1 MKYKSA
7 KFLTLLGLPVL
18 LASIGIVWV
27 TLQLLDRVTT
37 VANSADHTRTSQ
49 VIRSAFVA
57 EINSLNDLVAD
68 NAMWDDAAI
77 NVYGTLDDEW
87 FYKTWGILS
96 EQDAYNEVLLIDP
109 KQPSA
114 LKAYVK
120 GKKVEVDWVKD
131 IGSGLQS
138 LLAKLPIGAND
149 PATEGAILQTKAGP
163 AVVSVA
169 FVAATTKG
177 LISENIEP
185 RAIVMLRY
193 LNAERLAHISKQYV
207 VKNLQLNSSSTAGA
221 LAENAVKDPDGKIVA
236 FVTWDD
242 LKPGEQARES
252 AAGITALAL
261 TFLVFVV
268 TAMGLMCWTLVR
280 TIAKREQQAVQSA
293 RKDPLTGL
301 PNRLAITETMANFS
315 KHATPYAV
323 AFADLDGFKDVNDT
337 FDHETGD
344 QLLQAIAVGM
354 QHLVPER
361 AKLARLGGDEF
372 IVIFSG
378 DNPLEAATAYAR
390 NLISFINMPFDL
402 SGRHARVGVS
412 VGIALS
418 GSTQSSPAELMRQAD
433 IAMYH
438 AKTSGK
444 NCQCLYVPSMDD
456 DRDAEIRISQD
467 LRKYLTEDRIQ
478 LAYQPIIDA
487 RTHQIYAVEALAR
500 WPHDAPDNVT
510 PDKFVA
516 VAEQKGLIDMLGEY
530 VLHNACQQLQ
540 QWEHVHLNVNVS
552 PLQLNNPAFVETTLA
567 IIRTNGINPNR
578 IEMELT
584 ESTLLEDID
593 RTLNQFALLRAEG
606 IRIALDDFGAGY
618 ASLGYLQKLQ
628 FDCIKIDKVICNQFA
643 SGTKGLNIVQA
654 TTLLARGVASS
665 VVAEG
670 IETAEQGEILRLS
683 GCSHLQGFHYHKP
696 KSATEITK
704 LLKTEQRAVA

>member
-49 VIRSAFVA
+49 VIHSAFAA
-57 EINSLNDLVAD
+57 EINSLNDLVTD

-77 NVYGTLDDEW
+77 NVYGPLDDEW
-87 FYKTWGILS
+87 FYNTWGLLS
-96 EQDAYNEVLLIDP
+96 EQDSYNEVLLIDP

-138 LLAKLPIGAND
+138 LLAKLPIGYND
-149 PATEGAILQTKAGP
+149 AAAEGAILQTKAGP

-177 LISENIEP
+177 LISKNIEP

-193 LNAERLAHISKQYV
+193 LDARRLTHISQQYV
-207 VKNLQLNSSSTAGA
+207 VKNLRLNSSSTSGA
-221 LAENAVKDPDGKIVA
+221 LAENAVKDPDGNVVT

-280 TIAKREQQAVQSA
+280 TIAKREEQAVQSA

-301 PNRLAITETMANFS
+301 PNRLAITETMADFS
-315 KHATPYAV
+315 KQATPFAV

-354 QHLVPER
+354 QHLVPEQ

-378 DNPLEAATAYAR
+378 ENPQEAATAYAR
-390 NLISFINMPFDL
+390 NLIRFINMPFDL
-402 SGRHARVGVS
+402 SGCHARVGVS

-418 GSTQSSPAELMRQAD
+418 GAAQSSPAELMRQAD

-444 NCQCLYVPSMDD
+444 NCQSLYVPSMDD
-456 DRDAEIRISQD
+456 ERDADIRISRD
-467 LRKYLTEDRIQ
+467 LRKYLQEDRIQ
-478 LAYQPIIDA
+478 LAYQPIVDA
-487 RTHQIYAVEALAR
+487 KTHQIYAVEALAR
-500 WPHDAPDNVT
+500 WPQDAADNIS

-530 VLHNACQQLQ
+530 VLHNACQQLR
-540 QWEHVHLNVNVS
+540 QWEQVHLNVNVS

-567 IIRTNGINPNR
+567 IIRASGINPNR

-593 RTLNQFALLRAEG
+593 RTLNQFALLRSHG

-654 TTLLARGVASS
+654 TTLLAKGVASS

-683 GCSHLQGFHYHKP
+683 GCSHLQGFHYYKP
-696 KSATEITK
+696 KSAAEITK
-704 LLKTEQRAVA
+704 LLENEQLAVA